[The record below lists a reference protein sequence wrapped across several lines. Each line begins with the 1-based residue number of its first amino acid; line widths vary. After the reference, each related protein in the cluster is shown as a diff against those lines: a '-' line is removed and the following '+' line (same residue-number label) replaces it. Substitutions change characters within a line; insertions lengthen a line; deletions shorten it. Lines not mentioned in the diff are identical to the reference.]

1 MLMHDD
7 ARVVQRS
14 EGHVRGYGLGLS
26 RAEAVAA
33 AEAAGYTLEPLA
45 AGMSRPHVLGRSAD
59 GRCRV
64 ELIGPEPR
72 IFKAVLVADLAGDV
86 TAAAAWF
93 LAAFAP
99 DWQDA
104 PAWLAAQLP
113 DVIGGGEAETHL
125 LRLHVWLRR
134 LGHQPAVI
142 LTLSWVPDEG
152 AGCTRAVARGRSIPT
167 PADDAR
173 YAQGVSRL
181 WSDR

>member
-7 ARVVQRS
+7 ARVVRRS
-14 EGHVRGYGLGLS
+14 EGHVRDDGLGLS

-33 AEAAGYTLEPLA
+33 AEAAGYTFAPLA
-45 AGMSRPHVLGRSAD
+45 AGMSRPHVTGRSAD

-64 ELIGPEPR
+64 ELIGPETHV
-72 IFKAVLVADLAGDV
+72 FKAVLVANLAGDV

-99 DWQDA
+99 DWRDA
-104 PAWLAAQLP
+104 PAWLTAQLS
-113 DVIGGGEAETHL
+113 DAVRGGEAETHL

-142 LTLSWVPDEG
+142 LTLSWVPDAG
-152 AGCTRAVARGRSIPT
+152 AGRSRAVARGRSIPT
-167 PADDAR
+167 PADDIR
-173 YAQGVSRL
+173 GAQGGSRL